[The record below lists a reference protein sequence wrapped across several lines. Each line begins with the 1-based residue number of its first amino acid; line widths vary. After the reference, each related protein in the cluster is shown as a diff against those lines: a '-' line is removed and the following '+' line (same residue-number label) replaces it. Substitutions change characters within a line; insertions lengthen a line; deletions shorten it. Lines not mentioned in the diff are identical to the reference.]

1 MSVNSIPHKVST
13 SSKVVSENSVATSRL
28 RRQMEKYEQKLF
40 QATQECYEIAE
51 RERKGLDFSS
61 EIEIP
66 RAEDLAG
73 RTEKLLVDYLDG
85 LEIAENIRKP

>member
-1 MSVNSIPHKVST
+1 MSVNSIPHKVSI

-28 RRQMEKYEQKLF
+28 RRQMEKYEQKLYN
-40 QATQECYEIAE
+40 ATQECYEIAT
-51 RERKGLDFSS
+51 RERKKGLDFSS

-73 RTEKLLVDYLDG
+73 RTEKLLVEVINELKKNFN
-85 LEIAENIRKP
+85 A

>member
-40 QATQECYEIAE
+40 QATQECYEIAARE
-51 RERKGLDFSS
+51 REKGLDFSS

-66 RAEDLAG
+66 RAE
-73 RTEKLLVDYLDG
+73 
-85 LEIAENIRKP
+85 I